1 MPCLFSA
8 ICNHGYPRLKNKS
21 RRSTL
26 RPTDLRYAGPAFGN
40 VRHRNAT
47 AMERS
52 CNESC
57 VLRLIDRREVNS
69 GTQFNAIAQEFE
81 NLGGYACNLYS
92 ITTNQAAIAVLF
104 RVVTRYLGNLASMSS
119 FFRPPTSAEAD
130 AALSPDFLRTELTET
145 EPKFVVLLERIG
157 RAFEVNPAPEG
168 AFSAFCFGC
177 GAVSVCSS
185 MPALGLPGRLELGLP
200 LTLRQRA

>member
-81 NLGGYACNLYS
+81 NLGGYAIS
-92 ITTNQAAIAVLF
+92 IRSRRTKPPLLCSFASSIAISATS
-104 RVVTRYLGNLASMSS
+104 RRCPRS
-119 FFRPPTSAEAD
+119 FARPPPQKFAD

-157 RAFEVNPAPEG
+157 RAFGLLGWVLGPAD
-168 AFSAFCFGC
+168 
-177 GAVSVCSS
+177 SVH
-185 MPALGLPGRLELGLP
+185 
-200 LTLRQRA
+200 